1 MTSRHCPLSKV
12 RYFSVAINKI
22 LKRYIIIIFIIII
35 SEPHQDSIPLKKTF
49 KLNLWYPYKSTPLHI
64 FQSIEGGLGAGS
76 SVLWYILNE
85 KLCNDVVIYL
95 PLCGFS
101 LKIKK
106 NVCLLYSSLKKLEII
121 NIFNIFFSIY
131 LACLWQIGSYDRFSL
146 SLWPSLHNF
155 YSAWTSV
162 WWIYKR

>member
-1 MTSRHCPLSKV
+1 MYTIA
-12 RYFSVAINKI
+12 YFSKYN
-22 LKRYIIIIFIIII
+22 
-35 SEPHQDSIPLKKTF
+35 
-49 KLNLWYPYKSTPLHI
+49 
-64 FQSIEGGLGAGS
+64 IEGGLGAGS

-121 NIFNIFFSIY
+121 NIFNIFFNILY
-131 LACLWQIGSYDRFSL
+131 LACLWQIGSYDRFGL
-146 SLWPSLHNF
+146 SLRPSLHNF

-162 WWIYKR
+162 W